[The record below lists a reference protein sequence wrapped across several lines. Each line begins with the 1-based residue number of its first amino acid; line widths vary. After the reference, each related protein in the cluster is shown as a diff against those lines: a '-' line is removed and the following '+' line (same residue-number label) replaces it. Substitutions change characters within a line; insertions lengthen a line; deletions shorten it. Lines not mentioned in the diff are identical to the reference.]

1 MSLMVLKPGPLSLF
15 QDAGRHGYQAY
26 GAPVCGVMDQVAY
39 RLANALVGNRE
50 PLPVLEMTLSG
61 PQIMFR
67 EDACI
72 AVCGAPFTIS
82 CDEQPLALN
91 RPHLIR
97 AGQVL
102 VIGPPPPIK
111 GRPRGQARASL
122 AIAGGV
128 QLSST
133 MESASTDL
141 KSRMGGI
148 QGRALNKGD
157 SLTLNYNIDPAQ
169 VEELDGFL
177 DDYRIYLPAGL
188 GLGARSRIRVTRG
201 THWTV
206 FDTRQQKQFLST
218 SYTITPNSD
227 RMGYRLD
234 GPALKPQAGL
244 QILSEPTAF
253 GTIQVPP
260 DGHPIIL
267 MADRQTT
274 GGYPKIANVASV
286 DLPVLARC
294 VPGETLH
301 LSLISMD
308 EAHRHF
314 TQRETLTEEWL
325 QTLDPLF
332 NRMKTALKVS
342 SRIGG
347 LLG

>member
-1 MSLMVLKPGPLSLF
+1 MSLLVLKPGPLSLF

-39 RLANALVGNRE
+39 RLANALVGNRT

-61 PQIMFR
+61 PQIRF
-67 EDACI
+67 EQDACI
-72 AVCGAPFTIS
+72 AVCGAPFS
-82 CDEQPLALN
+82 LRCDRQPLALN

-102 VIGPPPPIK
+102 EISAAPMPD
-111 GRPRGQARASL
+111 GQPHGYARASL

-128 QLSST
+128 QLTTS

-148 QGRALNKGD
+148 QGRALAKD
-157 SLTLNYNIDPAQ
+157 DRLTLKRKIRAAEIDA
-169 VEELDGFL
+169 LDRFL
-177 DDYRIYLPAGL
+177 DDFRIYLPAGL
-188 GLGARSRIRVTRG
+188 GLATRQHIRVTRG
-201 THWTV
+201 AHWTV
-206 FDTRQQKQFLST
+206 FGTRQQDLFLNSP
-218 SYTITPNSD
+218 YTITANSD

-234 GPALKPQAGL
+234 GPSLEPEAGL

-253 GTIQVPP
+253 GTVQVPP
-260 DGHPIIL
+260 DGQPIIL

-294 VPGETLH
+294 LPGERLAFT
-301 LSLISMD
+301 LISLD
-308 EAHRHF
+308 NAHQLFREREALF
-314 TQRETLTEEWL
+314 AQLLQALEPLT
-325 QTLDPLF
+325 
-332 NRMKTALKVS
+332 A
-342 SRIGG
+342 RIAAAFSD
-347 LLG
+347 

>member
-1 MSLMVLKPGPLSLF
+1 MSLQVLRPGPLSLF

-61 PQIMFR
+61 PQIRFQL
-67 EDACI
+67 DACI
-72 AVCGAPFTIS
+72 AVCGAPFS
-82 CDEQPLALN
+82 LRCDQRPLAIN

-102 VIGPPPPIK
+102 DICAVPMTD
-111 GRPRGQARASL
+111 GRPQGHARASL

-128 QLSST
+128 QLTTS
-133 MESASTDL
+133 MESASTDI

-148 QGRALNKGD
+148 QGRALVKAD
-157 SLTLNYNIDPAQ
+157 TLVLNRKINATTVDA
-169 VEELDGFL
+169 LDHFL
-177 DDYRIYLPAGL
+177 DDFRIYLPAGL
-188 GLGARSRIRVTRG
+188 GLAARQHIRITRG
-201 THWTV
+201 AHWTL
-206 FDTRQQKQFLST
+206 FDTRQQDLFLNSP
-218 SYTITPNSD
+218 YTITANSD

-234 GPALKPQAGL
+234 GPSLEPEPGL

-260 DGHPIIL
+260 DGLPIIL

-294 VPGETLH
+294 LPGERLELT
-301 LSLISMD
+301 LISLD
-308 EAHRHF
+308 QAHQIFR
-314 TQRETLTEEWL
+314 QREALFAHLLHALEPLT
-325 QTLDPLF
+325 T
-332 NRMKTALKVS
+332 
-342 SRIGG
+342 RIGAAFSD
-347 LLG
+347 

>member
-1 MSLMVLKPGPLSLF
+1 MNLQVLKPGPLSLF

-61 PQIMFR
+61 PQIRFQQ
-67 EDACI
+67 DACI
-72 AVCGAPFTIS
+72 AVCGAPLS
-82 CDEQPLALN
+82 LRCDQRPLAIN

-102 VIGPPPPIK
+102 DIGAAPMPD
-111 GRPRGQARASL
+111 GRPQGHARASL

-128 QLSST
+128 QLTTS

-148 QGRALNKGD
+148 QGRALVKAD
-157 SLTLNYNIDPAQ
+157 TLVLNRKINATAVDA
-169 VEELDGFL
+169 LDHFL
-177 DDYRIYLPAGL
+177 DDFRIYLPAGL
-188 GLGARSRIRVTRG
+188 GLAARQHIRITRG
-201 THWTV
+201 AHWTL
-206 FDTRQQKQFLST
+206 FDTRQQDLFLDSP
-218 SYTITPNSD
+218 YTITANSD

-234 GPALKPQAGL
+234 GPSLEPEPGL

-260 DGHPIIL
+260 DGLPIIL

-294 VPGETLH
+294 LPGERLELT
-301 LSLISMD
+301 LISLD
-308 EAHRHF
+308 QAHQIFR
-314 TQRETLTEEWL
+314 QREALFAHLLHALEPLT
-325 QTLDPLF
+325 T
-332 NRMKTALKVS
+332 
-342 SRIGG
+342 RIAAAFSD
-347 LLG
+347 